1 MFIHLLSFWTSS
13 SHVSQPTC
21 SLGDSATDW
30 PQLSRLY
37 LKTGTESTS
46 RTVILML
53 EIIVDVKVNALPNTE
68 LSVSTGKIGAQ
79 DNKER
84 NVAF

>member
-1 MFIHLLSFWTSS
+1 
-13 SHVSQPTC
+13 
-21 SLGDSATDW
+21 
-30 PQLSRLY
+30 
-37 LKTGTESTS
+37 
-46 RTVILML
+46 ML
-53 EIIVDVKVNALPNTE
+53 EIIVDVKVNALSNTE